1 MRLGSVLLVFG
12 ALIALTPADSLAQK
26 KQRDLLTNEEIAASG
41 QRDLDMLAAIKA
53 LRPNFLEMPRG
64 QRTLGGSAIMPIMVV
79 VDGRRGEAESLEQL
93 RAIDAKEIRYYDPAK
108 AQNEY
113 GVNASSGAIVVKTM
127 SAKDKEKAADKAS
140 KDKPKDKP

>member
-1 MRLGSVLLVFG
+1 MRLGSALLVLG
-12 ALIALTPADSLAQK
+12 ALIAITPADSLAQK
-26 KQRDLLTNEEIAASG
+26 KQRDLLTNEEIAKSG

-93 RAIDAKEIRYYDPAK
+93 RAIDAKEIRYLDPTK

-113 GVNASSGAIVVKTM
+113 GVNANSGAIVVKTM
-127 SAKDKEKAADKAS
+127 SAKDKEKAAEKS
-140 KDKPKDKP
+140 KDKP